1 MLIVFLGH
9 RAPAPLYCGPKT
21 SDQPFT
27 GFWDYN
33 YECEWPVCIRIADL
47 SISPFAYVYVSGAG
61 NKGWANPPETCS
73 VYEGQKAGR
82 FDHTSAYAS
91 TGGRTDVEG
100 CCWWY
105 VDFYFDE
112 MRGIHGGIHVDLNS
126 SSLLLT
132 RKGSR
137 RDPNDGRVVSAWPS
151 RFAATT
157 CFFHIS
163 FRHSCVAASNF
174 GKLNYYLGKRAADEG
189 RESRYPSVDFC
200 KDPEVIC
207 ASSEYKELKWVA
219 GSELESDAEVIPHG
233 PSAHLVVSR

>member
-1 MLIVFLGH
+1 MTC
-9 RAPAPLYCGPKT
+9 LYSNCG
-21 SDQPFT
+21 
-27 GFWDYN
+27 
-33 YECEWPVCIRIADL
+33 L
-47 SISPFAYVYVSGAG
+47 ISPFAYVYVSGAG